1 MTIDKTIKTK
11 PVRACGVAMQFTKI
25 VAPVFALG
33 IFFFL
38 TILSG
43 PALSQDDELR
53 TAEASGVS
61 IISGGN
67 VATARDAALAD
78 ALRKA
83 VEQAV
88 GTLISSETMVEN
100 YQVLNDNVY
109 TKSQGY
115 VRDYKVISEGQ
126 EQNTYRLTVRAL
138 VSPVDIKNDL
148 DALGILQMRVE
159 KPRVLFMI
167 AEQSLGEKKFTFW
180 WDRHVAAGE
189 VTAMLAAE
197 NSLKEIF
204 INKGFHVVDVS
215 GSEDKITVSNAYRV
229 ADLSSEGARQIGR
242 KLNAEIVVKG
252 KAMAKEG
259 PRMAGSPVAAY
270 NADIT
275 ADVVR
280 VDDGVV
286 LASSSGHGASRHI
299 SDVTGSSEAI
309 KRASEDVADKL
320 VTQIIAKW
328 SKGSTVTLRLTGVT
342 DYKRL
347 TEFKNLL
354 RAQVRGVSAVY
365 QRRVEGTE
373 AVIEIETK
381 VTAQSIADDISRL
394 PGSPVKVTSATQ
406 NTVEVEMAPVG
417 EPVPGKGTT
426 PAR

>member
-1 MTIDKTIKTK
+1 MTIEKIKL
-11 PVRACGVAMQFTKI
+11 
-25 VAPVFALG
+25 VFLK
-33 IFFFL
+33 L
-38 TILSG
+38 V
-43 PALSQDDELR
+43 PALFVLIAVSSPAHSAEDELK
-53 TAEASGVS
+53 TVEASGVS

-115 VRDYKVISEGQ
+115 VKEHKVTSEGQ
-126 EQNTYRLTVRAL
+126 EQNMYRVSVRAV

-148 DALGILQMRVE
+148 DVLGILQMRVE

-167 AEQSLGEKKFTFW
+167 AEQSIGEKKFTFW
-180 WDRHVAAGE
+180 WDKHVAAGE

-215 GSEDKITVSNAYRV
+215 GSEDKITVSNAFRV
-229 ADLSSEGARQIGR
+229 ADLTAEGARQIGR

-252 KAMAKEG
+252 RAIAKEG
-259 PRMAGSPVAAY
+259 PRTPGSPVAAY

-286 LASSSGHGASRHI
+286 LASSSGHGAARHI
-299 SDVTGSSEAI
+299 SDVTGSSDAI
-309 KRASEDVADKL
+309 KHASEDVADKL
-320 VTQIIAKW
+320 ITQIIAKW
-328 SKGSTVTLRLTGVT
+328 SKGNTVTIRLTGVT

-354 RAQVRGVSAVY
+354 RGQVRGVSKVY

-373 AVIEIETK
+373 ATIEIETK
-381 VTAQSIADDISRL
+381 VTAQGIADDISRL
-394 PGSPVKVTSATQ
+394 PGAPVKVISATQ
-406 NTVEVEMAPVG
+406 NTVEAVMSPSG
-417 EPVPGKGTT
+417 NSGL
-426 PAR
+426 